1 MTRDK
6 IYLQKRTKGGIYY
19 LVIVR
24 ITNQKR
30 HYKKISCK
38 TKNKS
43 EALHFLKNYEKNLE
57 QPVLNPNLKISDI
70 QKPILDYVKSN
81 TSPASFEK
89 YKLTFKFMLKVLGDM
104 KIASVKAKDIE
115 QFKSD
120 LSKSIRKESV
130 NSYVRYI
137 KSIWN
142 LLVKLD
148 FITINYL
155 REVKQFKIS
164 EKEIVSFTENEMELI
179 HNNIP
184 HPDIKNIVMFAVET
198 GLRISELLNL
208 KIKNIDFENEYIKV
222 NNTSEFKTKS
232 GKNRLIPFN
241 KKIIEIIDS
250 ALLRKNLQKTDS
262 DKFLFI
268 SKYNIPYKRNFVTVY
283 FRRKLDELKFDKRY
297 HFHCLRATFI
307 MNLVRKGV
315 NPIIIQK
322 LAGHSSL
329 TVTQRYCF
337 VQINDLRDALN

>member
-1 MTRDK
+1 
-6 IYLQKRTKGGIYY
+6 
-19 LVIVR
+19 
-24 ITNQKR
+24 
-30 HYKKISCK
+30 
-38 TKNKS
+38 
-43 EALHFLKNYEKNLE
+43 
-57 QPVLNPNLKISDI
+57 
-70 QKPILDYVKSN
+70 
-81 TSPASFEK
+81 
-89 YKLTFKFMLKVLGDM
+89 MLKVLGDL
-104 KIASVKAKDIE
+104 KISLVKERDIE
-115 QFKSD
+115 QFKSM
-120 LSKSIRKESV
+120 LAKSIKKESV

-148 FITINYL
+148 LIPINYL

-164 EKEIVSFTENEMELI
+164 EKEIVSFSENEMELI
-179 HNNIP
+179 LNNVP

-208 KIKNIDFENEYIKV
+208 KIKNIDFENDYIKV
-222 NNTSEFKTKS
+222 NNTDEFKTKS

-241 KKIIEIIDS
+241 KKIIDIIDS
-250 ALLRKNLQKTDS
+250 ALLRKNFQKTDS

-283 FRRKLDELKFDKRY
+283 FRRKLDELKFDTRY

-337 VQINDLRDALN
+337 VQITDLRNALNN